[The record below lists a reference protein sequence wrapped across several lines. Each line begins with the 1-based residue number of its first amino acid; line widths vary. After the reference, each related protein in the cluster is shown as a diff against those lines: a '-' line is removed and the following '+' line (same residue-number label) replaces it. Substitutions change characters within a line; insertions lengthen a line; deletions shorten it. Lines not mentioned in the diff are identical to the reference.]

1 MVVIAVHKEAN
12 VTEKQTKAMLDKIGA
27 EVTAVLDEHGGAI
40 LPNITHSRMGSQ
52 VSAQLWKQVGVNG
65 TVELVAFEKDQEA
78 ALSKAIEKVIIKHQK
93 RYPDLNIFIDP
104 VSTQD
109 GFETKTEW
117 VVRARPRQQGQQG
130 APTSRNA
137 VEEVWCAVKHYVAL
151 EGHLGEML
159 ANAAV
164 AQHKSMG
171 YFGELLAQATR
182 TRRELQEYAMTG
194 RLTGRGC
201 RSCEEDRKTVEADDE
216 RVG

>member
-1 MVVIAVHKEAN
+1 MAVIAVHKEAD
-12 VTEKQTKAMLDKIGA
+12 VTEKQTKAMLDKVGE
-27 EVTAVLDEHGGAI
+27 EVRAVLDEHGAAI
-40 LPNITHSRMGSQ
+40 LPNITHSRTGTQ

-65 TVELVAFEKDQEA
+65 TVELVAFEKDEDA
-78 ALSKAIEKVIIKHQK
+78 ALSKAIEKVLVKHQK
-93 RYPDLNIFIDP
+93 RHPDLSIYIDP

-109 GFETKTEW
+109 ALQTKGEW
-117 VVRARPRQQGQQG
+117 TVRANPRQQQQG
-130 APTSRNA
+130 NPTSRPP

-164 AQHKSMG
+164 AKHGSMG

-201 RSCEEDRKTVEADDE
+201 RGCEEDRKGGEVDGG
-216 RVG
+216 RGG